1 MYHVRMNNTQTP
13 STPLT
18 RACEAVLK
26 AHSGELVITTFKADG
41 TKVATKAATIAW
53 AIDRLKFALKHPRL
67 SEGS

>member
-1 MYHVRMNNTQTP
+1 MENMKTQLP

-26 AHSGELVITTFKADG
+26 AHSGELVIYSAQDSSDP
-41 TKVATKAATIAW
+41 ARAEARSATIAW

-67 SEGS
+67 SKES

>member
-1 MYHVRMNNTQTP
+1 MKTQTP

-53 AIDRLKFALKHPRL
+53 AVDRLKFALKHPRL